1 MQIDADPDPAH
12 HFDADPDADR
22 GELAML
28 SDVSPTFDA
37 DVRDVVGEAAIQI
50 PLHLQLEL
58 TAVLQ
63 QGLHL
68 PPAAS
73 GPNDYKDTKP

>member
-1 MQIDADPDPAH
+1 
-12 HFDADPDADR
+12 
-22 GELAML
+22 ML

-37 DVRDVVGEAAIQI
+37 EIRDVVGEAAIQI

-68 PPAAS
+68 PPAPS
-73 GPNDYKDTKP
+73 EPITI

>member
-1 MQIDADPDPAH
+1 MV
-12 HFDADPDADR
+12 
-22 GELAML
+22 
-28 SDVSPTFDA
+28 SDVNPTFDA
-37 DVRDVVGEAAIQI
+37 EVRDVVGESAIQI

-73 GPNDYKDTKP
+73 GPDKYIMTPNPKCRLY

>member
-1 MQIDADPDPAH
+1 MHDKESLRRASNA
-12 HFDADPDADR
+12 F
-22 GELAML
+22 
-28 SDVSPTFDA
+28 SDISPTFDA
-37 DVRDVVGEAAIQI
+37 EIRNIVGEATIQI

-73 GPNDYKDTKP
+73 RLSMATTEIDT

>member
-1 MQIDADPDPAH
+1 
-12 HFDADPDADR
+12 
-22 GELAML
+22 ML

-37 DVRDVVGEAAIQI
+37 EVRDVVGEAAIQI

-63 QGLHL
+63 QRLHL
-68 PPAAS
+68 PPAANGQS
-73 GPNDYKDTKP
+73 NSKDTKP

>member
-1 MQIDADPDPAH
+1 
-12 HFDADPDADR
+12 
-22 GELAML
+22 ML
-28 SDVSPTFDA
+28 SDASPTFDA
-37 DVRDVVGEAAIQI
+37 EVWDVVGEAAIQI

-63 QGLHL
+63 QRLHL

-73 GPNDYKDTKP
+73 RPNNYLDTKP